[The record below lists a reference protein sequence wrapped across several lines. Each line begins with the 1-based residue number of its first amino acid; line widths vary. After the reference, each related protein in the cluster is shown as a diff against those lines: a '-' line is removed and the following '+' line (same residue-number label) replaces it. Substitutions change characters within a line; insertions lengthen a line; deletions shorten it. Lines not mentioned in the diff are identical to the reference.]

1 MKLDKRKKVENIDF
15 YHFFDFDKLKSFD
28 RFNTEVEPVRK
39 DVDSS
44 HQRWAHSWENS
55 PCVCIADNFHT
66 SCHTILLI
74 FGQKLDIDIL
84 RPLTRPDFW

>member
-44 HQRWAHSWENS
+44 Q
-55 PCVCIADNFHT
+55 
-66 SCHTILLI
+66 LLVS
-74 FGQKLDIDIL
+74 
-84 RPLTRPDFW
+84 

>member
-15 YHFFDFDKLKSFD
+15 HHFFDFDKLKSFD

-44 HQRWAHSWENS
+44 QLQLSS
-55 PCVCIADNFHT
+55 GLGMLVC
-66 SCHTILLI
+66 
-74 FGQKLDIDIL
+74 
-84 RPLTRPDFW
+84 